1 MTDYNP
7 PPIKPPRELDED
19 TASATRA
26 VVVSPGQDITPCRA
40 LWVGAQGDLI
50 VTMAGND
57 SPVTFANAI
66 GIMPICVKRIEA
78 STTAG
83 AIIALY

>member
-1 MTDYNP
+1 MPEFIP

-26 VVVSPGQDITPCRA
+26 VVVSPGQDMTPCRA
-40 LWVGAQGDLI
+40 LWVGVQGDLA

-57 SPVTFANAI
+57 APVTFANAI
-66 GIMPICVKRIEA
+66 GVMPICVKRIEPA
-78 STTAG
+78 TTAS

>member
-1 MTDYNP
+1 MTDYKP

-26 VVVSPGQDITPCRA
+26 AAVLPGQDIMPCRA
-40 LWVGAQGDLI
+40 LWVGAQGNLI
-50 VTMAGND
+50 VTMAGDD

-66 GIMPICVKRIEA
+66 GIVPICVKRIES
-78 STTAG
+78 STTAS

>member
-1 MTDYNP
+1 MTDYTP

-19 TASATRA
+19 TAAATRA
-26 VVVSPGQDITPCRA
+26 TTVLPGQDITPCRA
-40 LWVGAQGDLI
+40 LWVGAQGDLA

-57 SPVTFANAI
+57 APVTFANAI

-78 STTAG
+78 ATTAG

>member
-1 MTDYNP
+1 MQEFIP
-7 PPIKPPRELDED
+7 PPIKPPKELDED

-26 VVVSPGQDITPCRA
+26 VVVSPGQDITQCRA
-40 LWVGAQGDLI
+40 LWVGVQGSLI

-66 GIMPICVKRIEA
+66 GIVPICVKRIE
-78 STTAG
+78 SGTTAS

>member
-1 MTDYNP
+1 MTDYKP

-26 VVVSPGQDITPCRA
+26 MPVSPGQSITPCRA
-40 LWVGAQGDLI
+40 LWVGVQGNLV

-66 GIMPICVKRIEA
+66 GVMPICVKRIEA

>member
-1 MTDYNP
+1 MPEFIP

-26 VVVSPGQDITPCRA
+26 VVVSPGQDMTPCRA
-40 LWVGAQGDLI
+40 LWVGVQGDLA

-78 STTAG
+78 STAAG

>member
-1 MTDYNP
+1 MPDFNP

-26 VVVSPGQDITPCRA
+26 AAVLPGQDITPCRA
-40 LWVGAQGDLI
+40 LWVGVQGDLA

-57 SPVTFANAI
+57 SPVTFSNAV
-66 GIMPICVKRIEA
+66 GIVPICVKRIE
-78 STTAG
+78 SGTTAG

>member
-1 MTDYNP
+1 MPDYNP

-40 LWVGAQGDLI
+40 LWVGVQGDLA

-66 GIMPICVKRIEA
+66 GVMPICVKRIEA
-78 STTAG
+78 STTAS